1 MASYVASLGYWRR
14 AKLILTK
21 GTEEARGEER
31 AKELL
36 MLGKNTI
43 ASIADAGGV
52 KGVEKR
58 KGVAIEVS
66 RGGGRQKGS
75 RTGLE
80 VRFTTNRRGE
90 FYQNKHTR
98 HAHTRKY

>member
-21 GTEEARGEER
+21 GTEDARGEER

-66 RGGGRQKGS
+66 RGGG
-75 RTGLE
+75 E
-80 VRFTTNRRGE
+80 AE
-90 FYQNKHTR
+90 
-98 HAHTRKY
+98 RK